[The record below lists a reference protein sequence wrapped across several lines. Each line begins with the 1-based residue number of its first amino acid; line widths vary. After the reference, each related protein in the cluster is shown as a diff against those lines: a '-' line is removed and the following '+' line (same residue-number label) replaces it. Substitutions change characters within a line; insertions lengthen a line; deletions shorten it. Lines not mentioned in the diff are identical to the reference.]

1 MRSILAVYL
10 LAILLLGACRSGG
23 FYTNPILSNG
33 ADPWI
38 VRYDSNYY
46 YCCVMPGN
54 RIGVS
59 KSQKLHQINGPI
71 EVWKA
76 PIGNKWNSS
85 CIWAPEL
92 HFWNGKWYIF
102 YAAGYSGPPF
112 IHQKTGVLESV
123 TSDPQGEYID
133 KGMLFTGDT
142 LGDWSNN
149 MWAID
154 MTLLEHKKELYAIWS
169 GWEKKEMTDKTQQHL
184 YIAKMENP
192 WTIAS
197 SRVKISSPELDYEQG
212 ELPLNEGPQI
222 LKNKNDLFIIYS
234 CGQSWLPTYKLAYLK
249 LKDETADPLDKDS
262 WIKGTKPLFEGN
274 KNAYGVGHASFTT
287 SPDGEEFYIMYHAK
301 VEKKPGWR
309 RDIRLQ
315 KFAFDEKTGLPDFGK
330 PMSIKKKMKLPS
342 GS

>member
-1 MRSILAVYL
+1 
-10 LAILLLGACRSGG
+10 
-23 FYTNPILSNG
+23 
-33 ADPWI
+33 
-38 VRYDSNYY
+38 
-46 YCCVMPGN
+46 MPGN

-92 HFWNGKWYIF
+92 HFGMGMVYFLCCRLFWTSI
-102 YAAGYSGPPF
+102 YSS
-112 IHQKTGVLESV
+112 KTGVLESV

-184 YIAKMENP
+184 YIAK
-192 WTIAS
+192 W
-197 SRVKISSPELDYEQG
+197 KIL
-212 ELPLNEGPQI
+212 
-222 LKNKNDLFIIYS
+222 
-234 CGQSWLPTYKLAYLK
+234 GQ
-249 LKDETADPLDKDS
+249 
-262 WIKGTKPLFEGN
+262 
-274 KNAYGVGHASFTT
+274 
-287 SPDGEEFYIMYHAK
+287 
-301 VEKKPGWR
+301 
-309 RDIRLQ
+309 
-315 KFAFDEKTGLPDFGK
+315 
-330 PMSIKKKMKLPS
+330 
-342 GS
+342 

>member
-102 YAAGYSGPPF
+102 YAAGYSGP
-112 IHQKTGVLESV
+112 VV
-123 TSDPQGEYID
+123 Y
-133 KGMLFTGDT
+133 
-142 LGDWSNN
+142 
-149 MWAID
+149 
-154 MTLLEHKKELYAIWS
+154 
-169 GWEKKEMTDKTQQHL
+169 
-184 YIAKMENP
+184 
-192 WTIAS
+192 
-197 SRVKISSPELDYEQG
+197 R
-212 ELPLNEGPQI
+212 
-222 LKNKNDLFIIYS
+222 
-234 CGQSWLPTYKLAYLK
+234 
-249 LKDETADPLDKDS
+249 
-262 WIKGTKPLFEGN
+262 
-274 KNAYGVGHASFTT
+274 
-287 SPDGEEFYIMYHAK
+287 
-301 VEKKPGWR
+301 
-309 RDIRLQ
+309 
-315 KFAFDEKTGLPDFGK
+315 
-330 PMSIKKKMKLPS
+330 
-342 GS
+342 